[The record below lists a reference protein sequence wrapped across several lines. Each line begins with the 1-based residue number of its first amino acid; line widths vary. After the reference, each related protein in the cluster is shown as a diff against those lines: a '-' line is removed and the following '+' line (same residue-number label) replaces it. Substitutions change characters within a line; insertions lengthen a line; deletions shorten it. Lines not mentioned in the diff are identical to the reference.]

1 MPGPDDMRETKLRR
15 QLAET
20 ARELGARG
28 LNRGASG
35 NSSVR
40 CAGGF
45 LITPSG
51 VAAHLVTPESLVF
64 VTMDGEAQGDL
75 RPSSE
80 WRMHRDI
87 YAARADAGAVI
98 HTHSDNATALA
109 CLERPIP
116 PFHYMVAMA
125 GGSLIDCA
133 PYARFGTAELSEAML
148 KGLGSRRATLLA
160 HHGMICYDEDLAT
173 ALALAEEVE
182 GLARQYLLACSA
194 GRPKNLSDAQMA
206 AVLKAFATYGQPQE
220 A

>member
-1 MPGPDDMRETKLRR
+1 MPASSERRETDLRV
-15 QLAET
+15 QLADV
-20 ARELGARG
+20 ARELVRRG
-28 LNRGASG
+28 LNRGTAGNASA
-35 NSSVR
+35 R
-40 CAGGF
+40 CAQGF

-51 VAAHLVTPESLVF
+51 VDVHLLTPESLVF
-64 VTMDGEAQGDL
+64 VTMDGEAQGDFK
-75 RPSSE
+75 PSSE

-116 PFHYMVAMA
+116 PFHYMVAVA

-148 KGLGSRRATLLA
+148 KGLGPRRATLLA
-160 HHGMICYDEDLAT
+160 HHGMICHGKDLAA
-173 ALALAEEVE
+173 ALSLAEEVE

-194 GRPKNLSDAQMA
+194 GRPRSLSDAQMA
-206 AVLKAFATYGQPQE
+206 AVLKAFETYGQ
-220 A
+220 